1 MRSTPALDLEL
12 DHQLCFA
19 LYDASRAMIRAYGPL
34 LSELG
39 LTYPQYITM
48 LVLWEAP
55 DAVPVG
61 TIGTRLHLSTS
72 TLTPLLK
79 RLESLE
85 LLRRDRDPED
95 ERRVLVTLTSAG
107 EELRDRATTIP
118 CEIGARLGLDVAEE
132 ERLRDTLRLVAHSLD
147 ADAPPV
153 DPA

>member
-1 MRSTPALDLEL
+1 MRSTPAADLEL

-34 LSELG
+34 LNELG
-39 LTYPQYITM
+39 LTYPQYVTM
-48 LVLWEAP
+48 LVLWEAQ

-61 TIGTRLHLSTS
+61 TIGTRLHLNTS

-85 LLRRDRDPED
+85 LVRRTRDPDD

-107 EELRDRATTIP
+107 AAARDRARAIP
-118 CEIGARLGLDVAEE
+118 CRIAPRLGLDVAEE
-132 ERLRDTLRLVAHSLD
+132 ERLRDTLHQVTDSLG
-147 ADAPPV
+147 AEIPPE
-153 DPA
+153 